1 MAKLGFD
8 IGGSSLKIAVVRERE
23 VRLEEMRLPEN
34 MMDEGGVILPHVFAG
49 FLKQAK
55 KELALPRGDAAL
67 ALPPRQA
74 ICRLVTMPRMTTE
87 QLLLNLPYEFSDFI
101 QGEAD
106 QYFCDYA
113 VCASTEEDEGEG
125 IPMMAAVAAKSRLA
139 EYARIFS
146 QAGLRLKTVLPQ
158 EMALVN
164 LCRNRPEGAEEYFFV
179 DLGYRHTQIIVVWG
193 DGIQATRQIPMG
205 GRDIDLAIGDELG
218 VDAFLAGTYKLTN
231 YQNVQSAPVV
241 ADLCERIAVEILK
254 VLNFYRFTYRSSSLG
269 GLFLVGGGAALPP
282 LERAIASAVDLPLL
296 DPASLLPGAFQGAAS
311 GVFAAGVAMGGK

>member
-34 MMDEGGVILPHVFAG
+34 MVDEGGVILPHVFAG

-67 ALPPRQA
+67 ALPPSQA

-125 IPMMAAVAAKSRLA
+125 IPMMAAVAAKSRHELVGK
-139 EYARIFS
+139 FS
-146 QAGLRLKTVLPQ
+146 HSSHNKGDEKTV
-158 EMALVN
+158 
-164 LCRNRPEGAEEYFFV
+164 
-179 DLGYRHTQIIVVWG
+179 
-193 DGIQATRQIPMG
+193 
-205 GRDIDLAIGDELG
+205 G
-218 VDAFLAGTYKLTN
+218 VDGCHGYTTL
-231 YQNVQSAPVV
+231 
-241 ADLCERIAVEILK
+241 IIL
-254 VLNFYRFTYRSSSLG
+254 NAT
-269 GLFLVGGGAALPP
+269 
-282 LERAIASAVDLPLL
+282 LL
-296 DPASLLPGAFQGAAS
+296 
-311 GVFAAGVAMGGK
+311 